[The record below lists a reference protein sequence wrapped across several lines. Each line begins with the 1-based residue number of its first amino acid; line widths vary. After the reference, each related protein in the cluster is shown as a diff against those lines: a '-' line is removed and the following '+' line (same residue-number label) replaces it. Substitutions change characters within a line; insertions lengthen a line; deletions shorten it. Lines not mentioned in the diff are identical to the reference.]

1 MSRKLITF
9 DLNTSLLK
17 EYYNKSYTNAYYEIR
32 EYMEKNGY
40 EHRQGSVYISKES
53 VSLQDAL
60 LYLQDM
66 MNHFN
71 WLEVCANKMD
81 IANLSKQYDVLEMIN
96 SINKEN
102 RFEQQKDID
111 KSFDIEEHDK

>member
-32 EYMEKNGY
+32 EYMEKHGY

-53 VSLQDAL
+53 FSLQDTL

-66 MNHFN
+66 MDHFD
-71 WLEVCANKMD
+71 WLEVCSNKMD
-81 IANLSKQYDVLEMIN
+81 IANLSKQYDALEMIKN
-96 SINKEN
+96 INNEN
-102 RFEQQKDID
+102 TLEQQTDLNKNY
-111 KSFDIEEHDK
+111 DIEEQEK